1 MAKKVF
7 HVVVDEKV
15 TIWRRNIVEVRD
27 CDTLEEA
34 QKKLIGILKKDDG
47 TWADDIIDEEI
58 LFDTEE
64 TMSVEENDGNCT
76 IEVLDENKYKTIWTN
91 TDMD

>member
-34 QKKLIGILKKDDG
+34 QKKVINQIKEDDM
-47 TWADDIIDEEI
+47 WQDDVVDSE
-58 LFDTEE
+58 LLSDTEQ
-64 TMSVEENDGNCT
+64 TMSVEENDGYCT
-76 IEVLDENKYKTIWTN
+76 TEVMDGNKSIWVN
-91 TDMD
+91 TDKDW